1 MKKLENE
8 KVILTS
14 NNDKIILT
22 DQRIHMKVKDWGID
36 YSIGIFL
43 EDISSIE
50 VKYKSSLILLL
61 AGIISIAG
69 SELYGLSENQSNIMV
84 LGLILGLILLVFW
97 RFSRQHIVSISSNG
111 GAKLNFSI
119 QGFDAEKVDDFV
131 WKVSKAKA
139 ERVRDF

>member
-1 MKKLENE
+1 MKLLQNE
-8 KVILTS
+8 KTNLSS
-14 NNDKIILT
+14 NDDKINLS
-22 DQRIHMKVKDWGID
+22 DHRIHMKVKDWGFD

-50 VKYKSSLILLL
+50 EKYENNLILLIG
-61 AGIISIAG
+61 GILSIIG
-69 SELYGLSENQSNIMV
+69 GTFYGFIENLSGFLF
-84 LGLILGLILLVFW
+84 LGLFIGLVLLSFW
-97 RFSRQHIVSISSNG
+97 WFSRQHIVSISSNG

-139 ERVRDF
+139 